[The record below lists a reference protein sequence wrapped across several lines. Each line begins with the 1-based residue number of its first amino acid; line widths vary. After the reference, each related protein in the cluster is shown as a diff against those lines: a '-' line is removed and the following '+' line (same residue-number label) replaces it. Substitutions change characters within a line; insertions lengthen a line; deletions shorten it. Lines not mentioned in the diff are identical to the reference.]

1 MNQVTVHLAVLDR
14 LGQYGMFGT
23 SKEVEA
29 VFVQDNRN
37 NDIIMRNESHW
48 GGSKSSFVAVWEAE
62 GNKQYKLYVQR
73 KSCMTQGLLMFNA
86 NSMFFIHKA
95 RVTRRGLYLW
105 LEL

>member
-37 NDIIMRNESHW
+37 NDIIMRNESH
-48 GGSKSSFVAVWEAE
+48 
-62 GNKQYKLYVQR
+62 
-73 KSCMTQGLLMFNA
+73 
-86 NSMFFIHKA
+86 
-95 RVTRRGLYLW
+95 
-105 LEL
+105 